1 MKMLMFDFR
10 DSEKE
15 FFERNLFQDFEITFI
30 SEPLNEMSQLTQEQ
44 YDETDVISV
53 FISSNLSEDVIKRF
67 KNLRVIA
74 TRSTGY
80 NHIDVKYCSQNN
92 IAVFNVE
99 EYGQTSVAQFT
110 MTLILAL
117 VRNLFPAYLDIQR
130 NYVNHADYEGHNL
143 NKLTI
148 GIIGCGAIG
157 GAVAKI
163 ANYFDMKVLVYSYA
177 KRTDISSFA
186 EYVELDYLLE
196 QSDIVSIHVPYSSEN
211 YHMLGE
217 EEFSKMKD
225 GSYFINTARGELIDI
240 VALYEKLLSGKIK
253 GAALDVLECE
263 YLALSPE
270 NIVQDIK
277 TSNSNCV
284 ASALITQK
292 LLGMPNVIITPHI
305 AYNTQE
311 SVDTLL
317 DTTFN
322 NIRDFHKGVRNNQIC

>member
-15 FFERNLFQDFEITFI
+15 FFDKNEFPDFDITFI
-30 SEPLNEMSQLTQEQ
+30 KEPLNEMSQLTQEQ

-53 FISSNLSEDVIKRF
+53 FISSNVCGEVLKRF
-67 KNLRVIA
+67 KNIRVVA

-80 NHIDVKYCSQNN
+80 NHIDVKHCSQNN

-110 MTLILAL
+110 MTLIMAL
-117 VRNLFPAYLDIQR
+117 VRNLFPAYLDVQR
-130 NYVNHADYEGHNL
+130 NYVNHADYEVRNL
-143 NKLTI
+143 NKLTL

-157 GAVAKI
+157 SAVAKL
-163 ANYFDMKVLVYSYA
+163 ANQMGMRVLVNSYS
-177 KRTDISSFA
+177 KRADVAGF
-186 EYVELDYLLE
+186 VDYLTLDEVLE
-196 QSDIVSIHVPYSSEN
+196 QSDVITLHLPYTTEN
-211 YHMLGE
+211 YHMIGE
-217 EEFSKMKD
+217 KEFAKMKD
-225 GSYFINTARGELIDI
+225 GAYFVNTARGELIDI
-240 VALYEKLLSGKIK
+240 VALYENLLNGKLK

-263 YLALSPE
+263 YLALASE
-270 NIVQDIK
+270 NIVEDIRGK
-277 TSNSNCV
+277 NSNCV

-317 DTTFN
+317 ETTFN
-322 NIRDFHKGVRNNQIC
+322 NIRDYHKGIRNNQVC

>member
-1 MKMLMFDFR
+1 MKMLMFDYR
-10 DSEKE
+10 ESEKE
-15 FFERNLFQDFEITFI
+15 FFEKNNFQDIEITFI
-30 SEPLNEMSQLTQEQ
+30 KEPLNEMSQLTQEQ

-53 FISSNLSEDVIKRF
+53 FISSQVCEEVLKRF
-67 KNLRVIA
+67 KNLRVVA

-80 NHIDVKYCSQNN
+80 NHIDVKHCSQNN

-99 EYGQTSVAQFT
+99 EYGQTSVAQYT
-110 MTLILAL
+110 MALILAL

-130 NYVNHADYEGHNL
+130 NYVNHADYEGRNL

-148 GIIGCGAIG
+148 GIIGCGSIG

-163 ANYFDMKVLVYSYA
+163 ANFFDMKVLVHSYA
-177 KRTDISSFA
+177 KRTDVSSFA
-186 EYVELDYLLE
+186 EYVSLDELLE
-196 QSDIVSIHVPYSSEN
+196 NSDIVTLHVPYSSEN
-211 YHMLGE
+211 YHMIGE

-225 GSYFINTARGELIDI
+225 GAYFVNTARGELIDI
-240 VALYEKLLSGKIK
+240 VALYENLLSGKIK

-263 YLALSPE
+263 YLALAPE
-270 NIVQDIK
+270 NVVNDIK
-277 TSNSNCV
+277 SSNSNCV

-292 LLGMPNVIITPHI
+292 LLGMRNVIITPHI

-317 DTTFN
+317 ETTFN
-322 NIRDFHKGVRNNQIC
+322 NIRDFHKGVRNNQVC

>member
-1 MKMLMFDFR
+1 MQMLMFDFR
-10 DSEKE
+10 ESEKDFFQKNE
-15 FFERNLFQDFEITFI
+15 FPDIEITYI
-30 SEPLNEMSQLTQEQ
+30 SEPLNEMSKLTDEQ
-44 YDETDVISV
+44 YEQTDVISV
-53 FISSNLSEDVIKRF
+53 FITSDVNEEILKRF

-110 MTLILAL
+110 ITLMLAL
-117 VRNLFPAYLDIQR
+117 IRNLLPAYIDTQR
-130 NYVNHADYEGHNL
+130 NMVSHPIYEGRNL

-148 GIIGCGAIG
+148 GIIGCGSIG
-157 GAVAKI
+157 SAVAKI
-163 ANYFDMKVLVYSYA
+163 ANFFDMRVLVCSYG
-177 KRTDISSFA
+177 KRADVSSFA
-186 EYVELDYLLE
+186 DYVSLDELL
-196 QSDIVSIHVPYSSEN
+196 QNSDIITLHTPYKSED
-211 YHMLGE
+211 YHMIGE
-217 EEFSKMKD
+217 KEFAKMKD
-225 GSYFINTARGELIDI
+225 GAYFINTARGELIDI
-240 VALYEKLLSGKIK
+240 VALYDNLLNGKLK

-270 NIVQDIK
+270 VVADNIK
-277 TSNSNCV
+277 EANSKCV

-292 LLGMPNVIITPHI
+292 LLGMNNVIITPHI

-317 DTTFN
+317 ETTFN
-322 NIRDFHKGVRNNQIC
+322 NIRDYHKGVRNNQVC

>member
-10 DSEKE
+10 DSEKD
-15 FFERNLFQDFEITFI
+15 FFNKNNFPDFDITFI
-30 SEPLNEMSQLTQEQ
+30 KEPLNEMTQLSDEQ
-44 YDETDVISV
+44 YNETDIISV
-53 FISSNLSEDVIKRF
+53 FISSNICPEVINKF

-80 NHIDVKYCSQNN
+80 NHIDVKHCSQNN

-99 EYGQTSVAQFT
+99 EYGQTSVAQYT
-110 MTLILAL
+110 ITLIMAL
-117 VRNLFPAYLDIQR
+117 IRNLFPAYLDIQR
-130 NYVNHADYEGHNL
+130 NYINHSDYEGRNL

-157 GAVAKI
+157 SAVAKI
-163 ANYFDMKVLVYSYA
+163 ANFFKMKILVYTYVKNPDVS
-177 KRTDISSFA
+177 DFV
-186 EYVELDYLLE
+186 EYVTLEELLKS
-196 QSDIVSIHVPYSSEN
+196 SDIVSLHIPYTADN
-211 YHMLGE
+211 YHMIGE
-217 EEFSKMKD
+217 KEFSLMKN

-240 VALYEKLLSGKIK
+240 VALYENLLNGKIK

-263 YLALSPE
+263 YLALAPDS
-270 NIVQDIK
+270 IVNDIK
-277 TSNSNCV
+277 DHRSNCV

-311 SVDTLL
+311 SINTLL
-317 DTTFN
+317 ETTFN
-322 NIRDFHKGVRNNQIC
+322 NIRDFHKGIHNSQIC

>member
-15 FFERNLFQDFEITFI
+15 FFERNEFPDFEITYI
-30 SEPLNEMSQLTQEQ
+30 KEPLNEMSQLTQDQ

-53 FISSNLSEDVIKRF
+53 FISSNVSENIIKKF

-99 EYGQTSVAQFT
+99 EYGQNSVAQFT
-110 MTLILAL
+110 MALILAL
-117 VRNLFPAYLDIQR
+117 VRNLFPAYLDIQK
-130 NYVNHADYEGHNL
+130 NFINHADYEGRNL
-143 NKLTI
+143 NRLTI

-157 GAVAKI
+157 SAVAKI
-163 ANYFDMKVLVYSYA
+163 ANYFDMRVLVYSYT
-177 KRTDISSFA
+177 KRVDVSGFA
-186 EYVELDYLLE
+186 EYVGLNELLE
-196 QSDIVSIHVPYSSEN
+196 QSDIVTLHVPYSKEN
-211 YHMLGE
+211 YHLLGE
-217 EEFSKMKD
+217 EEFSRMKD
-225 GSYFINTARGELIDI
+225 GSFFVNTARGELIDI
-240 VALYEKLLSGKIK
+240 TALYTNLLNGKIK
-253 GAALDVLECE
+253 GVALDVLECE

-270 NIVQDIK
+270 NIVNDIK
-277 TSNSNCV
+277 KHNNSCIT
-284 ASALITQK
+284 SALITQK
-292 LLGMPNVIITPHI
+292 LLGMSNVIITPHI

-317 DTTFN
+317 ETTFN
-322 NIRDFHKGVRNNQIC
+322 NIRDFHKGYRNNQVC

>member
-10 DSEKE
+10 DSEKS
-15 FFERNLFQDFEITFI
+15 FFEHNKFPDFEITFI
-30 SEPLNEMSQLTQEQ
+30 HEPLNELSKLTPEQ
-44 YDETDVISV
+44 YNDTDVISV
-53 FISSNLSEDVIKRF
+53 FISSNVSEEVISRF

-110 MTLILAL
+110 FALIMAL
-117 VRNLFPAYLDIQR
+117 TRNLFPAYLDIQR
-130 NYVNHADYEGHNL
+130 NYVNHADYEGRNL

-157 GAVAKI
+157 SAVAKI
-163 ANYFDMKVLVYSYA
+163 ANFFDMRVLVNSYA
-177 KRTDISSFA
+177 KRTDVSSFA
-186 EYVELDYLLE
+186 EYLDLDDVLA
-196 QSDIVSIHVPYSSEN
+196 QSDIITLHLPYSNEN
-211 YHMLGE
+211 YHMIGE
-217 EEFSKMKD
+217 KEFNKMKD
-225 GSYFINTARGELIDI
+225 GAFFINTARGELIDI
-240 VALYEKLLSGKIK
+240 VALYESLLNGKLK

-263 YLALSPE
+263 YLALAPE
-270 NIVQDIK
+270 NIVNEIK
-277 TSNSNCV
+277 DSKTNCV

-292 LLGMPNVIITPHI
+292 LLGMNNVIITPHI

-317 DTTFN
+317 ETTFN
-322 NIRDFHKGVRNNQIC
+322 NIRDYHKGFHNNQVC

>member
-10 DSEKE
+10 DSEKD
-15 FFERNLFQDFEITFI
+15 FFERNEFPDFDITFI
-30 SEPLNEMSQLTQEQ
+30 KEPLNEMSQLSQEQ

-53 FISSNLSEDVIKRF
+53 FISSNVCEEVLKKF

-80 NHIDVKYCSQNN
+80 NHIDVKHCSQNN

-110 MTLILAL
+110 MTLIMAL

-157 GAVAKI
+157 SAVAKI
-163 ANYFDMKVLVYSYA
+163 ANFFDMKVLVHSYA
-177 KRTDISSFA
+177 KRTDVSSLA
-186 EYVELDYLLE
+186 EYVSLDELLE
-196 QSDIVSIHVPYSSEN
+196 NSDIVTLHAPYTSEN
-211 YHMLGE
+211 YHMIRE
-217 EEFSKMKD
+217 KEFAKMKE
-225 GSYFINTARGELIDI
+225 GSYFVNTARGELIDI
-240 VALYEKLLSGKIK
+240 VALYENLLSGKIK

-263 YLALSPE
+263 YLALAPE
-270 NIVQDIK
+270 NIVDDIK
-277 TSNSNCV
+277 THNSNCV

-292 LLGMPNVIITPHI
+292 LLGMSNVIITPHI

-317 DTTFN
+317 ETTFN
-322 NIRDFHKGVRNNQIC
+322 NIRDYHKGFRNNQVC